1 MYYNDYFYGNEKH
14 YSSVLKTEVNL
25 DELHKGEVQLRFKP
39 CLEDVI
45 IIRDTMTED
54 GKVIESNGLEYY
66 KRNLNYD
73 KDNDRIEI
81 FLSKGF
87 DDFIFDVCFI
97 LGLGRVNY
105 ANIEEFED
113 TETVNS
119 MFARSVI
126 LTLDEFKRLDGFAG
140 QFNIGSL
147 GIEYEGIR
155 ISKETLLKF
164 KCDDFERI
172 DGYNEY
178 LLRGEDLMKW
188 D

>member
-25 DELHKGEVQLRFKP
+25 DELHKCEVQLRFKP

-73 KDNDRIEI
+73 KEHDRIEI

-113 TETVNS
+113 AESISS